1 MLESAIFNISIKWGC
16 SPEWKTVCGE
26 GLCLLGELLI
36 VAQSMKCNMC
46 PFCTLSVQAVFSL
59 SGEAL

>member
-16 SPEWKTVCGE
+16 SPELKTVCGE

-36 VAQSMKCNMC
+36 VAQSMRYKVY
-46 PFCTLSVQAVFSL
+46 PFYPL
-59 SGEAL
+59 